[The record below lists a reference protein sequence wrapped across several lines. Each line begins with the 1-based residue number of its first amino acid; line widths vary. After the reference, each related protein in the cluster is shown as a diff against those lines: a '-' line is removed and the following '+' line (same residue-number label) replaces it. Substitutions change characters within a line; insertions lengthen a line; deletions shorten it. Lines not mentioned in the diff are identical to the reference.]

1 MRLFWYPTSGK
12 IKRRIVSKIRTSY
25 MFSRTDISLWML
37 STGLTFNIITHHQ
50 CQLNATLTAKNLSL
64 TTLSHCN
71 YEICYRIAFAA
82 HFPLLMLNTVV
93 KSSSLPFLTFKSHSF
108 SVDFVTKLWQ
118 AIQKAQS
125 LLNNH
130 LITEYLLLLGAW
142 IVWHPR
148 LLPTS
153 VCPNWKQA
161 IICPRF
167 CFL

>member
-50 CQLNATLTAKNLSL
+50 CQLNATVTVKNLSL
-64 TTLSHCN
+64 TTLSRCN

-93 KSSSLPFLTFKSHSF
+93 KSSSLPFLTFKMSFFQCWLCNKTLTSHSE
-108 SVDFVTKLWQ
+108 STVTLK
-118 AIQKAQS
+118 QS
-125 LLNNH
+125 FNYGVFTSTRGLNC
-130 LITEYLLLLGAW
+130 L
-142 IVWHPR
+142 
-148 LLPTS
+148 TS
-153 VCPNWKQA
+153 
-161 IICPRF
+161 
-167 CFL
+167 